1 MSALSDRNGADAR
14 RTNCGEVTTKRTA
27 GEVNGENRFA
37 PNSAKRSRKSG
48 TNLYHA
54 PSLQRIRKHSLLPP
68 TRPHN
73 LPPLSTDPSLRSRF
87 GRASVALRSR
97 FGRASVALWSRGR
110 PVGESIPCSNSP
122 RAYTQICS
130 ARTVGAPELR
140 AGRIPP
146 PDAFLA
152 PDAPSPNP
160 AELRLKIPD
169 GILTRAQGAAGAEGA
184 GGRSGGAPVVLGVRQ
199 AVPCTARARASPS
212 RVAAIPRLAPD
223 SERNGEDPR
232 RTGPAPGAHAAP
244 LRIASRSGP
253 VRGAGPATDPTGRTI
268 CRWPP

>member
-97 FGRASVALWSRGR
+97 FGRGGVRWGNPSRAQTVLAHTLR
-110 PVGESIPCSNSP
+110 
-122 RAYTQICS
+122 S
-130 ARTVGAPELR
+130 ARHVQWALR
-140 AGRIPP
+140 NCARDGFPHQT
-146 PDAFLA
+146 
-152 PDAPSPNP
+152 PSWLPT
-160 AELRLKIPD
+160 L
-169 GILTRAQGAAGAEGA
+169 
-184 GGRSGGAPVVLGVRQ
+184 
-199 AVPCTARARASPS
+199 
-212 RVAAIPRLAPD
+212 
-223 SERNGEDPR
+223 PR
-232 RTGPAPGAHAAP
+232 RTP
-244 LRIASRSGP
+244 LSSASKFR
-253 VRGAGPATDPTGRTI
+253 TGF
-268 CRWPP
+268 